1 MKAGVGERSRLG
13 DSWNRGGGAEM
24 SMFLA
29 TGRAR
34 QSPGSV
40 RLEKGQHGRP
50 SMCPGG
56 AAATAQELAA

>member
-1 MKAGVGERSRLG
+1 
-13 DSWNRGGGAEM
+13 M

-56 AAATAQELAA
+56 AGATAQELAA